1 MWDGAQWKLI
11 LVKPTMVECFTMHK
25 NLGGFFHHD
34 INEYLVNIYLS
45 NITKTSKEEKLN
57 A

>member
-1 MWDGAQWKLI
+1 
-11 LVKPTMVECFTMHK
+11 MVECFTMHK